1 MNSSTC
7 PGAKNFTTIAER
19 HRSKAP
25 TYWQVRL
32 WVSNRSARKD
42 VRATATKEKRH
53 KITRDSGRIDKGRA
67 GGWTLSSAGHGQHSC
82 VPCGHR
88 R

>member
-25 TYWQVRL
+25 TYQKVRCCE
-32 WVSNRSARKD
+32 SDRNASEGAGEKSGD
-42 VRATATKEKRH
+42 VD
-53 KITRDSGRIDKGRA
+53 IGRND
-67 GGWTLSSAGHGQHSC
+67 C
-82 VPCGHR
+82 C
-88 R
+88 

>member
-42 VRATATKEKRH
+42 VRATATKEKD
-53 KITRDSGRIDKGRA
+53 TRSQGTQGELI
-67 GGWTLSSAGHGQHSC
+67 GGEREGGH
-82 VPCGHR
+82 
-88 R
+88 

>member
-25 TYWQVRL
+25 TYWQVQL
-32 WVSNRSARKD
+32 CVSSRSASKD
-42 VRATATKEKRH
+42 ARATATKKRN
-53 KITRDSGRIDKGRA
+53 TRSQGA
-67 GGWTLSSAGHGQHSC
+67 LSELIWGNN
-82 VPCGHR
+82 
-88 R
+88 